1 MPGIT
6 YSSISADFFSELD
19 QLLFLYANLNNK
31 DEFINH
37 YNIRLSRR
45 FLNITSNSIETE
57 RAVIAKI
64 RDL

>member
-1 MPGIT
+1 MSGIT
-6 YSSISADFFSELD
+6 HSSISADFFSELD

-37 YNIRLSRR
+37 YNILLSRR
-45 FLNITSNSIETE
+45 FLNFTSNSIETE